1 MYSIWADGVCIHNGA
16 FLESRH
22 RVLSPKLTLADNA
35 AGSLTMTLPPD
46 SVGYSLV
53 QRLASEIVVKRDR
66 TEIWSG
72 RVIDEKQGF
81 YNSRVLT
88 CEGELAYLN
97 DTAQPP
103 AEYHG
108 LTVRGFLSLLL
119 GIHNE
124 RSDKKFLVGSVTVT
138 DPNDSLYRYTNYES
152 TLACLTDKLVNRLG
166 GHLRVRKEEDFLLDS
181 SGNRILDSAGDAI
194 GGIFRYLDYLADWPN
209 TSTQTIRFGEN
220 LLDFTRN
227 WDMTKLATVILP
239 RGARLEESPIEAL
252 EAYTTVESVNGGSL
266 YVQSPEAVA
275 QYGWIARVVDWDDV
289 SVPAN
294 LLRKAR
300 AYLADAQFESMTLE
314 LSAVDLHDLDANV
327 EAIRLL
333 EQIRCR
339 SSPHGMDRYFP
350 VTKVEIPLDKPEEA
364 VYLLGTEEKQSLTS
378 ALARSEN
385 SLRQAISSLPTKA
398 SLLKEAKDNASSLI
412 AQATNGFIT
421 IVDDA
426 GHAEELVISDSS
438 DYTRAS
444 RLWRWNINGLGYS
457 KDGGR
462 TYGLAMTM
470 DGAIVADFITTGTL
484 TADVIRAGTIR
495 DAAGTNYWNLET
507 GEFRL
512 SATTQVGDSTIITAS
527 DVSTLITE
535 ETSAVVVSTDVQY
548 GNSNSASTAPSTW
561 TTNANWTKGQYLW
574 TRVKMMLKDN
584 TVQYSAARMIAGAE
598 GMGVASVVE
607 QYYLSTSAATQ
618 KGGSWSETQPEWVDG
633 RYYWTR
639 SKITWS
645 DGTTTYTTPTLAKAL
660 TSGNQSVSTLNR
672 SLTQQ
677 EIFNRLTNNGQ
688 TQGIYLQNGKLYIN
702 ATYIA
707 SGRISSVSGDNY
719 WDLTTGQFHFDTG
732 NHIILDGGGLWVADG
747 ENRKIG
753 NTVLLTDTTDTSLH
767 GWGFN
772 LEYSGD
778 FLAWAA
784 QKREGGVYYY
794 KLVYPSTS
802 SLFFGEDEQGRPIY
816 ATADAFNF
824 GCSID
829 MHGWAI
835 TNAYL
840 QNCYSD

>member
-1 MYSIWADGVCIHNGA
+1 
-16 FLESRH
+16 
-22 RVLSPKLTLADNA
+22 
-35 AGSLTMTLPPD
+35 
-46 SVGYSLV
+46 
-53 QRLASEIVVKRDR
+53 
-66 TEIWSG
+66 
-72 RVIDEKQGF
+72 
-81 YNSRVLT
+81 
-88 CEGELAYLN
+88 
-97 DTAQPP
+97 
-103 AEYHG
+103 
-108 LTVRGFLSLLL
+108 
-119 GIHNE
+119 
-124 RSDKKFLVGSVTVT
+124 
-138 DPNDSLYRYTNYES
+138 
-152 TLACLTDKLVNRLG
+152 
-166 GHLRVRKEEDFLLDS
+166 
-181 SGNRILDSAGDAI
+181 
-194 GGIFRYLDYLADWPN
+194 
-209 TSTQTIRFGEN
+209 
-220 LLDFTRN
+220 
-227 WDMTKLATVILP
+227 
-239 RGARLEESPIEAL
+239 
-252 EAYTTVESVNGGSL
+252 
-266 YVQSPEAVA
+266 
-275 QYGWIARVVDWDDV
+275 
-289 SVPAN
+289 
-294 LLRKAR
+294 
-300 AYLADAQFESMTLE
+300 
-314 LSAVDLHDLDANV
+314 
-327 EAIRLL
+327 
-333 EQIRCR
+333 
-339 SSPHGMDRYFP
+339 
-350 VTKVEIPLDKPEEA
+350 
-364 VYLLGTEEKQSLTS
+364 
-378 ALARSEN
+378 
-385 SLRQAISSLPTKA
+385 
-398 SLLKEAKDNASSLI
+398 
-412 AQATNGFIT
+412 
-421 IVDDA
+421 
-426 GHAEELVISDSS
+426 
-438 DYTRAS
+438 
-444 RLWRWNINGLGYS
+444 
-457 KDGGR
+457 
-462 TYGLAMTM
+462 
-470 DGAIVADFITTGTL
+470 
-484 TADVIRAGTIR
+484 
-495 DAAGTNYWNLET
+495 
-507 GEFRL
+507 
-512 SATTQVGDSTIITAS
+512 
-527 DVSTLITE
+527 
-535 ETSAVVVSTDVQY
+535 
-548 GNSNSASTAPSTW
+548 
-561 TTNANWTKGQYLW
+561 
-574 TRVKMMLKDN
+574 MMLKDN

-618 KGGSWSETQPEWVDG
+618 TGGSWSETQPEWVDG

-835 TNAYL
+835 QNAYL